1 MVSFMKINSIRR
13 AGELGMAAK
22 KLILVVDDDQ
32 LILKMIRI
40 RLQLSGYDVVTV
52 SNGKEALALIGSTQP
67 DIMLLDVL
75 MPGIDGFEVLK
86 RLRIFSELP
95 VIVLSARSEYAEKAV
110 SVGANDFLAKPFDVD
125 EMVKRIERLIAAQN

>member
-1 MVSFMKINSIRR
+1 MVSFMKIKSIRR
-13 AGELGMAAK
+13 AGELGMAAN

-125 EMVKRIERLIAAQN
+125 EMVKRIERLIAAQS

>member
-1 MVSFMKINSIRR
+1 MVSFMKIKSIRR
-13 AGELGMAAK
+13 AGELGMAAN

-32 LILKMIRI
+32 LILKLIRI
-40 RLQLSGYDVVTV
+40 KLQLSGYDVVTV

-95 VIVLSARSEYAEKAV
+95 VIVLSARPEYAEKAV

-125 EMVKRIERLIAAQN
+125 EMVKRIEKLIDAQS